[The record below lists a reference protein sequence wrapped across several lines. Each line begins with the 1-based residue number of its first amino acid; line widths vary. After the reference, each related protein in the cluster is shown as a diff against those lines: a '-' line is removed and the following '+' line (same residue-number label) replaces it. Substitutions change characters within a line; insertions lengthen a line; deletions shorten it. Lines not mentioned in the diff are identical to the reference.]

1 MSLSHQLYQK
11 TQLKQI
17 KNLDEKLPAVKYQ
30 ELISSSVDNL
40 PASGSISS
48 SVFDLEHRHR
58 FSMLGTTTSTHI
70 TISAQVSNDNIIFF
84 DYPAIFTTKVGS
96 NFYSEH
102 TCGFKYIKFQIDN
115 DQATART
122 VSMQISSK
130 K

>member
-1 MSLSHQLYQK
+1 MNLSHQLYQK
-11 TQLKQI
+11 QQLKQI
-17 KNLDEKLPAVKYQ
+17 KNLDEKLPAVKYE
-30 ELISSSVDNL
+30 ELITSSVDNL
-40 PASGSISS
+40 PASGNITS

-58 FSMLGTTTSTHI
+58 FSMIGTSTSTHI
-70 TISAQVSNDNIIFF
+70 SISAQVSNDNIIFF
-84 DYPAIFTTKVGS
+84 DYPAIFTTKLGS
-96 NFYSEH
+96 NFYCEH